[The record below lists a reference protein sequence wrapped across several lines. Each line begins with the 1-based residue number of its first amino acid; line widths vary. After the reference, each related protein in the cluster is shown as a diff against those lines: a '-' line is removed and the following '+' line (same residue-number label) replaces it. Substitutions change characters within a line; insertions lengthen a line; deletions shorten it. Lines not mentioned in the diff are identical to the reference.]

1 MSIVLICGANLCGKS
16 TLAHELAEELKF
28 DYAHGTKP
36 VDGFRYYLRE
46 ALKLPSNLVQD
57 RFHLGE
63 AVYTLLKRDDRPA
76 LEAWQQHMIERYL
89 MTKGTFLIHCTTSLE
104 FRIEKFKSR
113 GEEFM
118 NLNELETEA
127 ELFEA
132 AVDRSFLSKM
142 VYDLQVPGAKDQVL
156 KWILNQDRPGKVSF
170 FEKYES
176 CGQTDPELVNGILVG
191 DEYGDHSSVGFGK
204 GVFSQ
209 AWGSSRHFH
218 QALELLPDHGRNLYI
233 TNSLKYI
240 DDEAKSLEVLG
251 VELRQLV
258 PWEIVNWPLR
268 TIFELESSPSVVALG
283 RKASERLKQLDVPHQ
298 KVMHPAFE
306 SRFNFK
312 ELERYANDIQEAL
325 RR

>member
-16 TLAHELAEELKF
+16 TLAHGLAEELGLE
-28 DYAHGTKP
+28 YAHGTKS

-63 AVYTLLKRDDRPA
+63 AVYTLLKGDDRPA

-89 MTKGTFLIHCTTSLE
+89 MTKGTVLIHCTTSLE

-113 GEEFM
+113 GEEFV

-132 AVDRSFLSKM
+132 AVDRSFLSKI

-156 KWILNQDRPGKVSF
+156 KWILTQDYQGKVSF
-170 FEKYES
+170 FENYES
-176 CGQTDPELVNGILVG
+176 CGQTDSELINGILVG
-191 DEYGDHSSVGFGK
+191 DEYGDHSSVGSGK

-209 AWGSSRHFH
+209 AWGSSRHLH
-218 QALELLPDHGRNLYI
+218 QALELLSDHGKNLYI
-233 TNSLKYI
+233 TNSLKYV
-240 DDEAKSLEVLG
+240 DDEEKSLRVLEE
-251 VELRQLV
+251 ELRSLV
-258 PWEIVNWPLR
+258 STEMLGWPLNR
-268 TIFELESSPSVVALG
+268 IFRSVPVVALG
-283 RKASERLKQLDVPHQ
+283 RKASERLKRLGVPH
-298 KVMHPAFE
+298 KKTMHPQFE
-306 SRFNFK
+306 FRFKNH

-325 RR
+325 KK